1 MKKILILCCMAGLF
15 GACSNYLKEY
25 SQDLAKVENLTDLDE
40 VLLGKG
46 YMPVGRFEEQYMQK
60 LPQDVFLQSIHY
72 MADELAY
79 NPQTSSGDI
88 AGILPGMFGWYTW
101 QQSVGLPYEGNS
113 RAAENRD
120 WKQIYSCI
128 NICNMVLVSADEL
141 PANNA
146 KEALQQKRIKG
157 EARFLRG
164 LYYFTLANLYGKPYC
179 AGNLDAPAVPVKLT
193 EYVEDKD
200 YTVNTVE
207 EVYAQVLADL
217 DEAEAYLKDNE
228 VKNHPYRADITA
240 VYLLKSRVYLYMQDW
255 KKAKMYADSV
265 LTKRDGLLDL
275 NTYTSG
281 GEVFT
286 KTSPEMIFSMG
297 GYPLATY
304 VYNNRAEGDKYPANI
319 VSDDLALAFVEG
331 ENDWRTQYYIMQE
344 EIGGAYTNNVYTT
357 AWVFCKVKGW
367 EISAKEAA
375 DHFMF
380 RTAEAYLNGA
390 EAAACSGD
398 EATARRMLKALRDNR
413 LKESGELTE
422 SGQELVDLIRRER
435 QCELCFE
442 GHRWF
447 DLRRY
452 TVCEKFPYSKE
463 ITHRYIKYQSVNYL
477 NIPVETVDY
486 TLEENDAAYTLSL
499 PKEVLDFQNTLE
511 YNQRPP
517 RPGKPVGAGN

>member
-72 MADELAY
+72 MSDELAY

-164 LYYFTLANLYGKPYC
+164 LYYFTLANLYGKPYF